1 MDRRGAPPG
10 RHVEPLEPRPNP
22 SSVPTPIGDD
32 DALPELR
39 MALTDV
45 AALAVRAA
53 SGAGVCPC
61 TRLLGILPRGKRL
74 ISGLDRVVVGAT
86 LQARASGPRAT
97 SALNQS
103 EGGISMGRAP
113 DHAGFTVAL
122 V

>member
-1 MDRRGAPPG
+1 
-10 RHVEPLEPRPNP
+10 
-22 SSVPTPIGDD
+22 
-32 DALPELR
+32 

-53 SGAGVCPC
+53 SGAGVYPC
-61 TRLLGILPRGKRL
+61 RHLLGSLLHGERL
-74 ISGLDRVVVGAT
+74 DSGLDRVMVGAT
-86 LQARASGPRAT
+86 LPTRTLGPRAT

-113 DHAGFTVAL
+113 DHAGFTLAL